1 MKPFARINL
10 SSLALRRGILVSSLA
25 FVLAMVCGCMGNYAY
40 YLERAGEYNSW
51 EELRTAALE
60 CGLSEAD
67 DPGCR
72 FWCKDGASSGVPDSL
87 SYPEWL
93 QMISLA
99 LVPMR
104 FERIQTWEVGA
115 DDWRETILIRKISH
129 EGLWPTG
136 AIPAGFSADRRSV
149 SCPDNNHA
157 FICEKQFALE
167 IARALYTVNNSSKR
181 SDNST
186 NKRPAP

>member
-1 MKPFARINL
+1 MKPFARIIVV
-10 SSLALRRGILVSSLA
+10 SSLALM
-25 FVLAMVCGCMGNYAY
+25 LAMVCGCMGNYAY
-40 YLERAGEYNSW
+40 YLEKAGRYNSW

-60 CGLSEAD
+60 CGLSEDD

-72 FWCKDGASSGVPDSL
+72 FWCRDGAARGVPDSL
-87 SYPEWL
+87 RYPEWL

-104 FERIQTWEVGA
+104 FERIKTWDVGA
-115 DDWRETILIRKISH
+115 DDWHETILVREISH

-136 AIPAGFSADRRSV
+136 AIPAGFGADRRSV
-149 SCPDNNHA
+149 SCPDNNDA
-157 FICEKQFALE
+157 FICQEQFVLE
-167 IARALYTVNNSSKR
+167 IARALYTVNNAPKQ

-186 NKRPAP
+186 NERSTP